1 MRKILNFAMT
11 GTYPL
16 GHKRWVTIL
25 VFIVFSWLLWQ
36 KGCVLDPDIAPAQ
49 ALTGSPTGWTVS
61 ASAMSEAAT
70 RSRVQRFC
78 DSFRVKDGFAQGS
91 TNALPF
97 WLWSSQLQEGDG
109 THARKRSQ

>member
-16 GHKRWVTIL
+16 VHKRWGAIF
-25 VFIVFSWLLWQ
+25 VFIAFSWLLCQ

-49 ALTGSPTGWTVS
+49 AVTGSPTSWTVS
-61 ASAMSEAAT
+61 ASALSEEAT

-78 DSFRVKDGFAQGS
+78 DSSKG
-91 TNALPF
+91 
-97 WLWSSQLQEGDG
+97 
-109 THARKRSQ
+109 